1 MSKRFEETFTK
12 EDLWME
18 KMHKK
23 GNTHHLVNRE
33 MEKCRLRTSLDTT
46 TNLTLSDPMDCSP
59 PGSCVHG
66 ILQKRILEWVAMPSS
81 RVSPQP
87 RDQI

>member
-12 EDLWME
+12 EDIWME

-33 MEKCRLRTSLDTT
+33 MQIKNITRHHYE
-46 TNLTLSDPMDCSP
+46 SDS
-59 PGSCVHG
+59 
-66 ILQKRILEWVAMPSS
+66 
-81 RVSPQP
+81 
-87 RDQI
+87 